1 MLKHLIMNTVVQWL
15 LFLSIPI
22 LLYLLF
28 FRKKMSL
35 LVFFGLR
42 KPEKVEINLLF
53 KTSIVSIAFV
63 IISIFWL
70 QKYDLAAG
78 DIRLLSFEKTGF
90 SIETILIILIQSIL
104 ITSFLE
110 EIIFRGF
117 LINILRYKIDFNI
130 SNHIQAFIFTGLHI
144 FAMLSFSWIDMVIGV
159 VIIYVLSL
167 YFGKLTKDSGYSV
180 FYSSVFHGLLN
191 VIAGVVFI
199 LMNR

>member
-1 MLKHLIMNTVVQWL
+1 M
-15 LFLSIPI
+15 
-22 LLYLLF
+22 LLYILF
-28 FRKKMSL
+28 FRKKMDL
-35 LVFFGLR
+35 LPFLGLV
-42 KPEKVEINLLF
+42 KPERVQISLLF
-53 KTSIVSIAFV
+53 KTSIVSIAFL

-70 QKYDLAAG
+70 QKYNLGVD
-78 DIRLLSFEKTGF
+78 DIRLLSFEKTEF

-117 LINILRYKIDFNI
+117 LVNVLRYKIDFNI

-144 FAMLSFSWIDMVIGV
+144 FAMLSFSFIDIVIGTT
-159 VIIYVLSL
+159 IIYILSL

-191 VIAGVVFI
+191 IIAGVVFI
-199 LMNR
+199 LMNT

>member
-1 MLKHLIMNTVVQWL
+1 MNTLVQWL
-15 LFLSIPI
+15 LFLSIPM
-22 LLYLLF
+22 LLYILF
-28 FRKKMSL
+28 FRKKMDL
-35 LVFFGLR
+35 LPFLGLV
-42 KPEKVEINLLF
+42 KPERVQISLLF
-53 KTSIVSIAFV
+53 KTSIVSIAFL

-70 QKYDLAAG
+70 QKYNLGVD
-78 DIRLLSFEKTGF
+78 DIRLLSFEKTEF

-117 LINILRYKIDFNI
+117 LVNVLRYKIDFNI

-144 FAMLSFSWIDMVIGV
+144 FAMLSFSFIDIVIGTT
-159 VIIYVLSL
+159 IIYILSL

-191 VIAGVVFI
+191 IIAGVVFI
-199 LMNR
+199 LMNT